1 VDLYRLGHFAHDW
14 CMIAAQ
20 CPAHP
25 RPVLI
30 GYDDITAVRRDQAGY
45 TVTFRCTCG
54 RLRHHHVRTRATLAE
69 R

>member
-1 VDLYRLGHFAHDW
+1 VDLYALVHFAEHW
-14 CMIAAQ
+14 PMFATQ

-30 GYDDITAVRRDQAGY
+30 GYDDITAVRRDRAGY